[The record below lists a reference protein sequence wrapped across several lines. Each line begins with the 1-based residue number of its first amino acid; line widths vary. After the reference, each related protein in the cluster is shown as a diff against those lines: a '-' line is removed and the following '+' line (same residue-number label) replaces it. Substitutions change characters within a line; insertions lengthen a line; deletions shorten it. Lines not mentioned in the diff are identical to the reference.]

1 MSIIDIVVPEE
12 QEGTSAVVRSWLK
25 AVGDTIELDDP
36 LVELET
42 DKVTQEVPAPMAGV
56 LVEILMDTDDEAV
69 PGDILGRI
77 KLNGSAAVELDS
89 AAPTQATPKAEAMA
103 TTTATNS
110 SAETFLSPAVKRT
123 LERLD
128 VDPTTLQG
136 TGKNGRITVAD
147 VENAATAHP
156 APNSASERPEMP
168 VSASNRTKTPVSARS
183 RTPSST
189 TVPHSSMR
197 LAIAKNMV
205 NSVTVAPH
213 VTSVFEVDLSAVMA
227 HRAKHKADFEAQGVK
242 LTYTAY
248 FLAACTSAMKTS
260 PAINSRWHDDHLELF
275 DDVNIGV
282 ATSLGDEGLVV
293 PVIHSV
299 QELSLL
305 SIAQKLT
312 DATQRARTNQLSPS
326 DVKGGTF
333 TISNYGVSGAIM
345 ASPVIINQPQSA
357 ILGVGKTEK
366 RVVVKEVDGVDSIQ
380 IKPMAFVSLTMDHR
394 VVDGHQTNS
403 WLAKFVETLENWRS
417 S

>member
-25 AVGDTIELDDP
+25 AVGDTIAVDDP

-56 LVEILMDTDDEAV
+56 LVEILMNTDDEAV
-69 PGDILGRI
+69 PGDILGRLE
-77 KLNGSAAVELDS
+77 LNGSTSVQQDGIE
-89 AAPTQATPKAEAMA
+89 PTQAAPITETM
-103 TTTATNS
+103 TTT
-110 SAETFLSPAVKRT
+110 ETFLSPAVKRA

-128 VDPTTLQG
+128 LDPATIQG
-136 TGKNGRITVAD
+136 TGRNGRITIAD

-168 VSASNRTKTPVSARS
+168 VPAPKRTELPVSARS
-183 RTPSST
+183 RAPSST
-189 TVPHSSMR
+189 NVPHSSMR

-227 HRAKHKADFEAQGVK
+227 HCAKHKADFEAQGAK

-260 PAINSRWHDDHLELF
+260 PAINSRWHDDHLEVFNDL
-275 DDVNIGV
+275 NIGV

-305 SIAQKLT
+305 NIAQRLT

-333 TISNYGVSGAIM
+333 TISNYGVSGALV

-366 RVVVKEVDGVDSIQ
+366 RVVVREVDGVDSIQ

-403 WLAKFVETLENWRS
+403 WLAKFVETLENWRLN
-417 S
+417 